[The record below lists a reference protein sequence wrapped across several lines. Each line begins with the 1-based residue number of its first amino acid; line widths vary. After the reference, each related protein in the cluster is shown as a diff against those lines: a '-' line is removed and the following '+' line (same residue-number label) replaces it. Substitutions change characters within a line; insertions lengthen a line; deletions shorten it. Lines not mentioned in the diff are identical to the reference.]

1 MKCGACVEQ
10 CPQHMDIPKYMKEV
24 SEEFDPAADA
34 TNEIF
39 S

>member
-1 MKCGACVEQ
+1 
-10 CPQHMDIPKYMKEV
+10 MDIPKYMKEV